1 MIMQSVSINLINI
14 KKKIWTLSLILIS
27 LSISGILV
35 SSFYPKINKPIN
47 LGMDFVGGNEIRL
60 ERECDDDCSL
70 LTSDKLLADLNNL
83 NNDRNLI
90 NNMRLQIQND
100 NSLISIRTP
109 FLSIDQSEK
118 LIDDINKI
126 VGPINYKSKIS
137 RSIGPKL
144 GRDLLINGGIS
155 LLVAL
160 LAISLYISIRFD
172 RKFSL
177 LALSAL
183 FHDLIIVFGVFSWL
197 GIIFSIEV
205 NSLFAVAL
213 LTIAGYSVNDTVVI
227 FDRIRENMKLNP
239 TSNFNKIIELSVN
252 ESLRRTL
259 FTSFTTLIPLFTL
272 ILFGSYSLFWF
283 SIALVLGIVIG
294 SYSSILLAP
303 SLLLEENKSSPYEI
317 T

>member
-1 MIMQSVSINLINI
+1 MKLISIPLLEI
-14 KKKIWTLSLILIS
+14 KKKVWS
-27 LSISGILV
+27 LSIFLISFSLIGIII
-35 SSFYPKINKPIN
+35 STFSPSIKKPIN
-47 LGMDFVGGNEIRL
+47 LGMDYVGGNEIRL
-60 ERECDDDCSL
+60 ERICNIDCSTI
-70 LTSDKLLADLNNL
+70 TSDKLISDLKIINKENNL
-83 NNDRNLI
+83 VNNIRF
-90 NNMRLQIQND
+90 QIQNN

-109 FLSIDQSEK
+109 FLSIDSSEK
-118 LIDDINKI
+118 LINDINKI
-126 VGPINYKSKIS
+126 AGPINFDSKIS

-155 LLVAL
+155 LFVSLI
-160 LAISLYISIRFD
+160 AISFYISIRFD

-183 FHDLIIVFGVFSWL
+183 FHDLFIVFGIFSWL

-227 FDRIRENMKLNP
+227 FDRIRENRKSNDNL
-239 TSNFNKIIELSVN
+239 NFNQVIEISVN

-259 FTSFTTLIPLFTL
+259 FTSLTTIIPLLTLI
-272 ILFGSYSLFWF
+272 IFGSYSLYWF
-283 SIALVLGIVIG
+283 SIALVLGILIG

-303 SLLLEENKSSPYEI
+303 SLLINEDK
-317 T
+317 